1 MREPCPLPLVA
12 LRGDETCPRCGR
24 PAREHRGHP
33 SYQETTMIETNEP
46 TREQIEKRIAQLEA
60 LVSLPEHA
68 VGWDTDLAVYRM
80 ALRTL
85 DAEEDLDRARKLHA
99 SFPGSPLA
107 SEVIDGQAR
116 RLEEME
122 AQLAAMTERA
132 EKAERLAAALRVVAE
147 HEVADAIVKSRERAT
162 RIGWIDHA
170 TGDYEERSVDIPMD
184 DLAVG
189 SAVGAFLR
197 MVGMWTLEQRAERA
211 ECERGATS
219 AALNDLASGLRGL
232 RDALG
237 DFTLVG
243 EKWTDAVK
251 RLRAKLSD
259 AERRLAEVG
268 RELSIKDAHIAEM
281 RRALGEQHAK
291 LSNMHRRAQLA
302 ENPTT
307 HTRCE
312 ATFQR
317 KRAEWW
323 RGEANRLGW
332 TPDYPELREERTSDA
347 RLDCESSSLL
357 LLSTWARRVMMREK
371 NRDKGVPSESVEELI
386 VMARHELS
394 EARWAISGSAPTD
407 DILAELGDAA
417 AIIGFAMREIE
428 KRRTA

>member
-1 MREPCPLPLVA
+1 
-12 LRGDETCPRCGR
+12 
-24 PAREHRGHP
+24 
-33 SYQETTMIETNEP
+33 MIETNEP

-132 EKAERLAAALRVVAE
+132 E
-147 HEVADAIVKSRERAT
+147 
-162 RIGWIDHA
+162 
-170 TGDYEERSVDIPMD
+170 
-184 DLAVG
+184 
-189 SAVGAFLR
+189 
-197 MVGMWTLEQRAERA
+197 RAER
-211 ECERGATS
+211 ERGATS

-237 DFTLVG
+237 DFPMVG

-317 KRAEWW
+317 KRADWW
-323 RGEANRLGW
+323 RSEAKRLGW
-332 TPDYPELREERTSDA
+332 MPDYPELRDDPPSDE

-357 LLSTWARRVMMREK
+357 MLSTWARRVMMREK